1 MKLTTDQTA
10 AVQRQTGA
18 DPLPEDNPTMGQLRE
33 IFGEHTFYV
42 AEQGLVVPET
52 TPEPAAPEAA
62 ADVAEDGSVEFMLV
76 AVWAGEDKQSLQPI
90 EPQPTGIKLELATAH

>member
-1 MKLTTDQTA
+1 MKLNTDQTA

-52 TPEPAAPEAA
+52 TPEPAAPEAT
-62 ADVAEDGSVEFMLV
+62 EDGSVEFMLV
-76 AVWAGEDKQSLQPI
+76 AVWAGEDKKSLQPI

>member
-18 DPLPEDNPTMGQLRE
+18 DPLPEDNPAIGQLQE

-42 AEQGLVVPET
+42 AEQGLVVPEPMPDEET
-52 TPEPAAPEAA
+52 EEAVT
-62 ADVAEDGSVEFMLV
+62 DDPVEFLLV
-76 AVWAGEDKQSLQPI
+76 AIWAGEDRQSLQPI
-90 EPQPTGIKLELATAH
+90 EPQRTGIKLELATAH

>member
-18 DPLPEDNPTMGQLRE
+18 DPLPEDNPTMGQLQE

-52 TPEPAAPEAA
+52 TPEETAPEA
-62 ADVAEDGSVEFMLV
+62 AEDGSVEFMLV

>member
-1 MKLTTDQTA
+1 MKLTTDQTV

-62 ADVAEDGSVEFMLV
+62 DDAVEFMLV

>member
-62 ADVAEDGSVEFMLV
+62 DDAVEFMLV

>member
-18 DPLPEDNPTMGQLRE
+18 DPLPEDNPTMGQLQE

-52 TPEPAAPEAA
+52 TPEA
-62 ADVAEDGSVEFMLV
+62 AEDGSVEFMLV

>member
-52 TPEPAAPEAA
+52 TPEPAAAEAS
-62 ADVAEDGSVEFMLV
+62 EDGSVEFMLV

>member
-18 DPLPEDNPTMGQLRE
+18 DPLPDDNPTMGQLQE

-42 AEQGLVVPET
+42 AEQGLVVPE
-52 TPEPAAPEAA
+52 PAAEEE
-62 ADVAEDGSVEFMLV
+62 VEETVEDGSVEFLLV
-76 AVWAGEDKQSLQPI
+76 AIWAGEDKQSLQPI
-90 EPQPTGIKLELATAH
+90 EPQRTGIKLELATAH

>member
-62 ADVAEDGSVEFMLV
+62 DDSVEFMLV

>member
-52 TPEPAAPEAA
+52 TPEPAAPEAT
-62 ADVAEDGSVEFMLV
+62 EDAVEFMLV